1 MEMVQAATQAA
12 QAAAASAQS
21 VAQLVS
27 RTEASS
33 SPSAT
38 EGTSSFQA
46 YKLLKHPDSFG
57 SESTDHDAVQWGA
70 WLHGFRTWLSVVNP
84 AYESELLEIEA
95 RCSEPCMAMDLLP
108 DPTKSRSRQLYGILS
123 TLLKGRPLQVLR
135 LTHNQHGYE
144 VMHVLHQT
152 FQPRT
157 RSRAM
162 AIITAIMATPAFNK
176 QSTIREQVHAFE
188 RACSEYLKASGKEV
202 SEDVK
207 FSILLRSLPKY
218 LRDHINLSLSE
229 DTSYDQVREQILQF
243 ENVTQSWNPT
253 RVQQQLLMPSLP
265 SAAHQSSDMD
275 VDAEGAVAQV
285 KGKGKDKGKGKPK
298 GKEGKGGGSTSTAD
312 ANTVCHYCQKKG
324 HFQRD
329 CRKMRADQSA
339 RDRAR
344 VQQVEDAHPPA
355 NAASPTRSVKAVRI
369 DLTSEAPVAAS
380 GVASIRAMSY
390 QSSPE
395 VPSDAVFDPSSPVS
409 SDAVFDPSSPVSSS
423 AVSVP
428 RRQEQCPEVCCA
440 VYSMTASDHD
450 GRWTLMPGPEP
461 DPEVHVPIDGRV
473 WAVNSSFS
481 SDGDVVVCVDT
492 AADES
497 CIPYSCFQ
505 VGTHS
510 AQGPRGLVDASGN
523 AMQTRGVRHAS
534 LQVGDVEIVDL
545 IDGL

>member
-1 MEMVQAATQAA
+1 
-12 QAAAASAQS
+12 
-21 VAQLVS
+21 
-27 RTEASS
+27 
-33 SPSAT
+33 
-38 EGTSSFQA
+38 
-46 YKLLKHPDSFG
+46 
-57 SESTDHDAVQWGA
+57 
-70 WLHGFRTWLSVVNP
+70 
-84 AYESELLEIEA
+84 
-95 RCSEPCMAMDLLP
+95 
-108 DPTKSRSRQLYGILS
+108 
-123 TLLKGRPLQVLR
+123 
-135 LTHNQHGYE
+135 
-144 VMHVLHQT
+144 
-152 FQPRT
+152 
-157 RSRAM
+157 
-162 AIITAIMATPAFNK
+162 
-176 QSTIREQVHAFE
+176 
-188 RACSEYLKASGKEV
+188 
-202 SEDVK
+202 
-207 FSILLRSLPKY
+207 
-218 LRDHINLSLSE
+218 
-229 DTSYDQVREQILQF
+229 
-243 ENVTQSWNPT
+243 
-253 RVQQQLLMPSLP
+253 
-265 SAAHQSSDMD
+265 
-275 VDAEGAVAQV
+275 
-285 KGKGKDKGKGKPK
+285 
-298 GKEGKGGGSTSTAD
+298 
-312 ANTVCHYCQKKG
+312 
-324 HFQRD
+324 
-329 CRKMRADQSA
+329 MRADQSA

-355 NAASPTRSVKAVRI
+355 NASADASPAASSAASPTRSVKAVRI

-395 VPSDAVFDPSSPVS
+395 VSSDAVFDPSSPEVS

-497 CIPYSCFQ
+497 CIPCSYFQ
-505 VGTHS
+505 AGTHS

>member
-1 MEMVQAATQAA
+1 MDPSQIPVPASNSPLDGSPNASGVPTVPSQASTMMEMVQAATQAA

-21 VAQLVS
+21 VAQLVL

-57 SESTDHDAVQWGA
+57 SESTDHDVVQWGA

-144 VMHVLHQT
+144 VMRVLHQT

-243 ENVTQSWNPT
+243 ENVTQSWNAT

-298 GKEGKGGGSTSTAD
+298 GKDKGAKGG
-312 ANTVCHYCQKKG
+312 KKGGHKARTQASKAKARMTQARARAVAARRLQMLILSVIIARRKGG

-355 NAASPTRSVKAVRI
+355 NASADASPAASSAASPTRSVKAVRI

-380 GVASIRAMSY
+380 GVASIRAVSY

-395 VPSDAVFDPSSPVS
+395 VSSHAVFDPSSPEVS

-428 RRQEQCPEVCCA
+428 RRQEQCPEVC
-440 VYSMTASDHD
+440 
-450 GRWTLMPGPEP
+450 
-461 DPEVHVPIDGRV
+461 
-473 WAVNSSFS
+473 
-481 SDGDVVVCVDT
+481 
-492 AADES
+492 
-497 CIPYSCFQ
+497 
-505 VGTHS
+505 
-510 AQGPRGLVDASGN
+510 
-523 AMQTRGVRHAS
+523 
-534 LQVGDVEIVDL
+534 
-545 IDGL
+545 

>member
-1 MEMVQAATQAA
+1 MMEMVQAATQAA

-57 SESTDHDAVQWGA
+57 SESTDHDVVQWGA

-144 VMHVLHQT
+144 VMRVLHQT
-152 FQPRT
+152 LQPQT

-162 AIITAIMATPAFNK
+162 AIIAAIMATPAFNK
-176 QSTIREQVHAFE
+176 QSTTREQVHAFE
-188 RACSEYLKASGKEV
+188 RACSEYWKASGKEV

-298 GKEGKGGGSTSTAD
+298 GKDKGAKGGKKGGQGKDAGKQGKGKNDKGKGKGGGSTSTAD

-355 NAASPTRSVKAVRI
+355 NASADASPAASSAASPTRSVKAVRI

-380 GVASIRAMSY
+380 GVASIRAVSY

-395 VPSDAVFDPSSPVS
+395 VSSHAVFDPSSPEVS

-450 GRWTLMPGPEP
+450 GRWTLMQGPEP

-473 WAVNSSFS
+473 WAVNSS
-481 SDGDVVVCVDT
+481 
-492 AADES
+492 
-497 CIPYSCFQ
+497 
-505 VGTHS
+505 
-510 AQGPRGLVDASGN
+510 
-523 AMQTRGVRHAS
+523 
-534 LQVGDVEIVDL
+534 
-545 IDGL
+545 